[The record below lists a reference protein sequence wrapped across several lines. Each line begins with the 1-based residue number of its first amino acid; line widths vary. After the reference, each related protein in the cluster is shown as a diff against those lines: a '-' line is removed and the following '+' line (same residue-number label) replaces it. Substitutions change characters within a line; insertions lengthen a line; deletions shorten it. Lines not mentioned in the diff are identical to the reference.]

1 MKQIMEEKAQNY
13 KNGKITDVTENVVKD
28 STITLTINDKI
39 KHSLSAIEDSLKEFA
54 VGYLFNENMVKSL
67 EDIETIEIKENH
79 INVEIDDKLLKTNE
93 TVLCSDSAG
102 GWRSKINNIEPVT
115 SNFQVKSDE
124 LIERIEEL
132 KNNAQIWQATG
143 GTHVAGIVYKDNFIV
158 KEDVSRHVAVDKV
171 IGYGILHDYDL
182 SNCYVIYSGRM
193 PADMVIKIVRAG
205 IPVLASNA
213 APAYSG
219 CETAKKGNVTL
230 VGFLR
235 GQRFNVYNNKNRII
249 F

>member
-28 STITLTINDKI
+28 STITLTINNKI

-54 VGYLFNENMVKSL
+54 VGYLFNENMVKTL
-67 EDIETIEIKENH
+67 EDIEKIEIDGNK
-79 INVEIDDKLLKTNE
+79 INVEINDTLLKTKE
-93 TVLCSDSAG
+93 TVLCSDSSG